1 MAVSMKTSAGSD
13 LMLGSTVQSARKPE
27 QDKQLSTGDQFKNL
41 LDGSKN
47 LSSVKTAQNDG
58 SGVKQ
63 QTHTETSPKDS
74 TANIADDVRKA
85 VNELSKDER
94 YEKALAAL
102 DREISRVSDPGETG
116 GGTASTDV
124 KELAEKIIK
133 GELDFDDIPDDVSA
147 EELIKEIVALM
158 LLKRLDPDK
167 DEDDKETFDPA
178 VAAVNEQNIDRET
191 SSLIVSE
198 LYKLIE
204 KANEH
209 RGEEHVDMLD
219 GISELVDPEETLA
232 SAATGD
238 EKARENADED
248 VFEQIVDNMA
258 DSAAADGVP
267 VIQTQ
272 AQTNEPTVGDMQNA
286 ASQSETENVQQ
297 VVQGVEQSG
306 GSDGAQMRFNAETQR
321 TGETSEIE
329 NDEEFGNVI
338 ESFTV
343 KETHTENAPAEQRAQ
358 AARTANVTSVQTGRV
373 RNASEELEM
382 LKNAKLGKGESET
395 AVPNETATALSAEQP
410 IVFARADG
418 TELEIDPTAIVDQA
432 QRLIER
438 AIAQAADNQ
447 SEYSLV
453 LNPEELGRITVK
465 LIKAADGAVS
475 VTVAAENS
483 QTQRVLEQH
492 SELMQNNLR
501 SNGLNLTSWQTVNE
515 SRQETYAQDYNGSSK
530 NPYFRRD
537 DAQSPEEENDGKSF
551 AEIIASM

>member
-27 QDKQLSTGDQFKNL
+27 QDKQLSTGEQFKNL

-47 LSSVKTAQNDG
+47 LSSVKTAQNNG

-102 DREISRVSDPGETG
+102 DREIERVSDPVEAG
-116 GGTASTDV
+116 GGTVSADV
-124 KELAEKIIK
+124 KELAEKIVK
-133 GELDFDDIPDDVSA
+133 GELDFDDIPDDISA
-147 EELIKEIVALM
+147 EELMKEVIALM

-167 DEDDKETFDPA
+167 EEDDDKETFDPA

-191 SSLIVSE
+191 SRLIVSE

-219 GISELVDPEETLA
+219 GISELVNADETLA
-232 SAATGD
+232 SVATGD
-238 EKARENADED
+238 EKARENADKD
-248 VFEQIVDNMA
+248 VFEQIIDNMT
-258 DSAAADGVP
+258 DDAAAEGAP
-267 VIQTQ
+267 VIQT
-272 AQTNEPTVGDMQNA
+272 QTNEPTVGDVQNA
-286 ASQSETENVQQ
+286 ASQSETEDVQQ

-343 KETHTENAPAEQRAQ
+343 KETRTEDASPEQ
-358 AARTANVTSVQTGRV
+358 AAQTANVTSVQTSRV
-373 RNASEELEM
+373 QNASEELEM

-395 AVPNETATALSAEQP
+395 AVPTETATALSAEQP

-418 TELEIDPTAIVDQA
+418 TQLEVDPTAIVDQA

-537 DAQSPEEENDGKSF
+537 DAQSPEEESDGKSF

>member
-27 QDKQLSTGDQFKNL
+27 QDKQLSAGDQFKNL

-74 TANIADDVRKA
+74 TANVADDVRKA

-94 YEKALAAL
+94 YEKALVAL

-167 DEDDKETFDPA
+167 DEDDDKETFDPA

-238 EKARENADED
+238 EKAREDAGEG

-258 DSAAADGVP
+258 DSAAAEGVP

-343 KETHTENAPAEQRAQ
+343 KETRTEDASPEQ
-358 AARTANVTSVQTGRV
+358 AAQTANVTSVQTSRV
-373 RNASEELEM
+373 QNASEELEM
-382 LKNAKLGKGESET
+382 LKNAKLGKGETET
-395 AVPNETATALSAEQP
+395 TAPTETATALSAEQP

-418 TELEIDPTAIVDQA
+418 TQLEVDPTAIVDQA

-537 DAQSPEEENDGKSF
+537 DAQSPEEESDGKSF